1 MKICVYGLWHLG
13 SVTAACLSGYN
24 FKVCGL
30 DLNQEVTDRL
40 KNGIPPL
47 FEPDLEEIVRKGL
60 SEGSLEFT
68 SDPGEA
74 LNGAEYVWVTY
85 DTPVD
90 DDDNADVELI
100 AEKIRYIFPYLKD
113 GAFVIVSSQ
122 VPVGFTRN
130 MERLFAREYP
140 DKGVS
145 FAYSP
150 ENLRLGK
157 AVHTFKNPG
166 RIIVGLRKASD
177 LEKIRPLLEPIC
189 PDIISMKTESAEM
202 TKHAINAFLATSVAF
217 ANELAVICENVG
229 ASAGE
234 VEQGLKSETR
244 IGPGA
249 YLSPGTAFSG
259 GTLSRDILFLS
270 RLSADSNFPAYLIN
284 SVRQSNNYH
293 RDWIK
298 RKLNEIFPC
307 LQGKNISVLG
317 LTYKPGT
324 DTLRRSYSVELCRW
338 LADQKANVFCF
349 DPLVKSLPDHL
360 RAVASL
366 SDSIESSIRG
376 SNCIVLSTEWP
387 DFKQINS
394 DIIIKCMFDA
404 VVIDPK
410 GFLQQLARD
419 ERVRY
424 YSVGRGN
431 QLDY

>member
-1 MKICVYGLWHLG
+1 MRICVYGLWHLG

-30 DLNQEVTDRL
+30 DLDQEVTDRL
-40 KNGIPPL
+40 NKGISPL
-47 FEPDLEEIVRKGL
+47 FEPGLEETVKEGL
-60 SEGSLEFT
+60 SEGSLTFT
-68 SDPGEA
+68 SDPVEA
-74 LNGAEYVWVTY
+74 LNSADYVWVTY

-90 DDDNADVELI
+90 DDDNADVEFV
-100 AEKIRYIFPYLKD
+100 ADKIRYIFPYLND
-113 GAFVIVSSQ
+113 GAFVIISSQ
-122 VPVGFTRN
+122 VPVGFTRK
-130 MERLFAREYP
+130 MEKLFAREYP
-140 DKGVS
+140 DKKVS

-157 AVHTFKNPG
+157 AVDTFKNPG
-166 RIIVGLRKASD
+166 RIIIGLRKASD
-177 LEKIRPLLEPIC
+177 LEKVRALLEPVC

-217 ANELAVICENVG
+217 ANELAVICEKVG
-229 ASAGE
+229 ADARE

-270 RLSADSNFPAYLIN
+270 RLSADSSFPAYLID

-293 RDWIK
+293 REWIK
-298 RKLNEIFPC
+298 RKLIEVLPSIN
-307 LQGKNISVLG
+307 GKNISVLG

-324 DTLRRSYSVELCRW
+324 DTLRRSQSVELCRW

-349 DPLVKSLPDHL
+349 DPLVKSLPDDL
-360 RAVASL
+360 RASVSL

-376 SNCIVLSTEWP
+376 SDCIVLSTEWP
-387 DFKQINS
+387 DFKQIDA
-394 DIIIKCMFDA
+394 DIIVECMSYA

-410 GFLQQLARD
+410 GFLQKLARD
-419 ERVRY
+419 ERIRY
-424 YSVGRGN
+424 FSVGRGN
-431 QLDY
+431 R